1 TTAGRESNWSMCMTA
16 TSASAVRDAWC
27 KSLTDS
33 SLAALR
39 AAAECL
45 SAEQLRPHGYHY
57 CYLNLLTIFRER
69 YSPAQLASTAV
80 ACLRNYLYSG
90 EEFHAYCLAAR
101 GKRPWNSEMRALN
114 TAVRLTHSARS
125 TLNRLLAK
133 GSVIVC
139 GFHWGAYRF
148 IPLGLSELGFPVTS

>member
-1 TTAGRESNWSMCMTA
+1 
-16 TSASAVRDAWC
+16 
-27 KSLTDS
+27 
-33 SLAALR
+33 
-39 AAAECL
+39 
-45 SAEQLRPHGYHY
+45 
-57 CYLNLLTIFRER
+57 LTIFRER

-114 TAVRLTHSARS
+114 TAVRLTHSAQS

-139 GFHWGAYRF
+139 GCHWGAYRF
-148 IPLGLSELGFPVTS
+148 IPLGLSELGLPVTSILSTAASDKYASYSSFTGAEMNEARARGVSEAFYRAKVVDTDRLPELLSCLRAAKRAPG